1 MIECVLCAKECQY
14 ASRTAKRLGIGEAW
28 ILGPATFEPPGL
40 THENWL
46 WCPLHIR
53 RRGCISRWKGSNIS
67 KDGRVTS
74 ADFRMPASQEIKN
87 QEHAIV
93 WLYIFNINKQAPV
106 GD

>member
-1 MIECVLCAKECQY
+1 MIECVLCQCQY